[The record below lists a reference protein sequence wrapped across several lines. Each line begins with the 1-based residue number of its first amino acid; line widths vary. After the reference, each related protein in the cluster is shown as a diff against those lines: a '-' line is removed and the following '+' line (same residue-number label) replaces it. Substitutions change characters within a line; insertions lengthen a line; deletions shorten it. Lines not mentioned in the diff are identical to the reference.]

1 MSQFSFNASEVEP
14 STGFALIPAGDYI
27 AVITDAELQDNKAGN
42 GRFIKMEFEIVEG
55 EYSGRKLWTNL
66 NVEHPNAEAVK
77 IARAEL
83 SAICRAVN
91 VMNLSDTMQLI
102 NIPLVETV
110 GSKKVKGSDDVVNV
124 IKKYSAKQSFAP
136 NATPAYS
143 QPGTSEKP
151 PWAR

>member
-14 STGFALIPAGDYI
+14 STGFALIPAGDYV
-27 AVITDAELQDNKAGN
+27 AVVNDADLQENKAGN
-42 GRFIKMEFEIVEG
+42 GRFIKLEFEIVEG
-55 EYSGRKLWTNL
+55 EYAGRKLWTNL

-91 VMNLSDTMQLI
+91 VMNLSDTQQLI
-102 NIPLVETV
+102 NIPLLVTV

-124 IKKYSAKQSFAP
+124 IKKYAPKPSYAP
-136 NATPAYS
+136 NASPSYAQPA
-143 QPGTSEKP
+143 TSEKP

>member
-14 STGFALIPAGDYI
+14 STGFALIPAGDYV
-27 AVITDAELQDNKAGN
+27 AVINDADLQDNKAGT
-42 GRFIKMEFEIVEG
+42 GKFIKLEFEIIEG
-55 EYSGRKLWTNL
+55 ECAGRKLWTNL

-102 NIPLVETV
+102 NIPLVITV
-110 GSKKVKGSDDVVNV
+110 GSKKQRGTDDVINV
-124 IKKYSAKQSFAP
+124 IKKYSSKQSYAP
-136 NATPAYS
+136 NAAPAYS
-143 QPGTSEKP
+143 QPNTPEKP